1 MEQTWR
7 WFGPD
12 DKVSLADIRQAGAT
26 GIVTALRHPPSGVP
40 RSAADIEV
48 RQLQITTELGGTLRW
63 SVVESPSV
71 SEEIERHGADIATDT
86 ATQRTSLVALAA
98 AELRVICCHF
108 MPVLDRTRSDLRA
121 AQALGGRAMWF
132 DRIRL
137 ALFELHILRRSVA
150 SGDCGTGEDDAAL
163 PDAVQSSSVGETFC
177 TGLPG
182 ERPDKDRAA
191 IVRRFGPGVRFVH
204 LGNMTRESDMEPYTF
219 SEDAHLVGQT
229 EKVSAFAALQEYE
242 AIRRTDGRA
251 DAEIPMRPRH
261 GQELPSDLTAGAP
274 PGYPAVGRP
283 RGWAERRG
291 VIAEHTARPQSH
303 AA

>member
-12 DKVSLADIRQAGAT
+12 DKVSLADIRQAGAN
-26 GIVTALRHPPSGVP
+26 GIVTALRHSPSGVP
-40 RSAADIEV
+40 RTAADIEA
-48 RQLQITTELGGTLRW
+48 RQLQITTESDGALRW
-63 SVVESPSV
+63 SVVEGLPV
-71 SEEIERHGADIATDT
+71 SEEIERHGADIAADT
-86 ATQRTSLVALAA
+86 GTQRTSLVALAA

-137 ALFELHILRRSVA
+137 ALFGLHIPRRSVA

-163 PDAVQSSSVGETFC
+163 PDAVESPSVGETFC

-191 IVRRFGPGVRFVH
+191 IARRFGPGVRFVH
-204 LGNMTRESDMEPYTF
+204 LGNMTRDSDMEPYTF

-229 EKVSAFAALQEYE
+229 DKVSAFAALLEDE

-261 GQELPSDLTAGAP
+261 GQALSSDLTAGAP
-274 PGYPAVGRP
+274 PGYPAAGLR
-283 RGWAERRG
+283 RGWAELCG
-291 VIAEHTARPQSH
+291 VIAEHMARPQSH